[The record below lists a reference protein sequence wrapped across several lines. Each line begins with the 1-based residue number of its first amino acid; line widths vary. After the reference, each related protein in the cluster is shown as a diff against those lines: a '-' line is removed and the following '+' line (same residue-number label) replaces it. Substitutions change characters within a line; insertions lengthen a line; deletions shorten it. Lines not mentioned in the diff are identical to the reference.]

1 MTRTFGSR
9 LGVVPFTHGRECVS
23 RRENFM
29 AEEKKQKKKRK
40 RNALV
45 VCRDGKE
52 FWTTQKQFWQWVREG
67 VVSKTGDSPL
77 AGEFLRE
84 HEELTV
90 LVNNTLLN
98 LARPRHMSE
107 ALRSRRIGLGKR

>member
-1 MTRTFGSR
+1 VGR
-9 LGVVPFTHGRECVS
+9 GVRGVRDEMSTD
-23 RRENFM
+23 
-29 AEEKKQKKKRK
+29 KKERKTKTKR

-67 VVSKTGDSPL
+67 VVAKTGDSPL
-77 AGEFLRE
+77 SGEFLRE

-90 LVNNTLLN
+90 VVSNTLLN

-107 ALRSRRIGLGKR
+107 ALRSRRAGLGKR

>member
-1 MTRTFGSR
+1 VCLLEPKTMT
-9 LGVVPFTHGRECVS
+9 
-23 RRENFM
+23 
-29 AEEKKQKKKRK
+29 EEKKKKKK

-67 VVSKTGDSPL
+67 VVAKTGDAPL

-84 HEELTV
+84 HEELLVILSNTV
-90 LVNNTLLN
+90 LD
-98 LARPRHMSE
+98 LAHPNHVRE
-107 ALRSRRIGLGKR
+107 ALSSRRTGLGKR